1 MQSTGTWRISVRNQW
16 SWDWEFKATW
26 ARWIELSNSLVSNGD
41 RFGSRYQIPKRRRWP
56 NPIHIDKQI
65 RKDLLAFVHQPSS
78 NRSTTSPNNNQSKG
92 KQQRFG
98 PFNTELLYT
107 SYILPEHLKQQ
118 HQHQQ
123 FHHPH
128 HHSRHFDSLILACL
142 TIIKVT
148 MVSNPILLRIDKGR
162 ISHSPH
168 TTTVNRQQ
176 VLLSLH
182 LSIPR
187 LIPVFPPFPSNLFFL
202 LSCLL
207 LFNLKW
213 LLWEKWTAR
222 RLCHQRSRT
231 YFGIPPS
238 VIVMHVRNTPTRP
251 WPTIPQM

>member
-1 MQSTGTWRISVRNQW
+1 MQSTGTWRITVRNQW

-168 TTTVNRQQ
+168 TTTVNRYC
-176 VLLSLH
+176 S
-182 LSIPR
+182 LSIS
-187 LIPVFPPFPSNLFFL
+187 PSHVWFQYFLHSHPICFFCFL
-202 LSCLL
+202 AFSCLTWSD
-207 LFNLKW
+207 FF
-213 LLWEKWTAR
+213 EKSERHEGYA
-222 RLCHQRSRT
+222 
-231 YFGIPPS
+231 IS
-238 VIVMHVRNTPTRP
+238 VVELILEFHPV
-251 WPTIPQM
+251 